1 MRNALALLI
10 TAITLLLAEQLLAQ
24 GCCTAGSPSLGSLQT
39 GLLQNHQLGFSAAY
53 EFTRLATAY
62 QGSQKIRDPLGRE
75 AEVGNL
81 SVEFGYGLS
90 DRLSLHLVGNYSN
103 RRREINFDNGA
114 SFVSQGRGFGDLV
127 ALLKFGIWRLNLADQ
142 RELALGVGVKIP
154 TGQFR
159 LRENGVR
166 LSYDLQPGTGSWDP
180 LIWLYAFKGFL
191 PKRFNFFGSAT
202 LRFPTENPEGYKIG
216 RELSYFAGS
225 SFRCCNPLDVLL
237 QIRGRHASGDHF
249 QGYQLPSTG
258 GTWLFFVPAVNVNL
272 TNQIAL
278 QVQYQQPLYFR
289 VTGQQLVQDRVLALA
304 AFYNIGF

>member
-202 LRFPTENPEGYKIG
+202 LRFPTENPDGYKIG
-216 RELSYFAGS
+216 RELSYFAGG

-237 QIRGRHASGDHF
+237 QIRGRHTSGDHF
-249 QGYQLPSTG
+249 QGFELPSTG
-258 GTWLFFVPAVNVNL
+258 GTWLFFVPAVNLNV
-272 TNQIAL
+272 TNQFAL
-278 QVQYQQPLYFR
+278 QVQYQQPLYFD
-289 VTGQQLVQDRVLALA
+289 VNGQQMVQDRTVALA